1 MNNKNILIGAG
12 VIVLGYL
19 LWKKSQKNS
28 QNALNETQYSKE
40 CLDGL
45 KGALQQENVKP
56 PNFEKTFLE
65 NCQKNE
71 NIKANEI
78 KNKPV
83 ESGRNLG
90 MPQVTSDP
98 DFELLGQVA
107 KLPNEFV
114 VKSNGYN
121 TRYYKDKNFS
131 GVNYKHSFRTDG
143 SIGSAPPIKISNS
156 EFLKA
161 YDVFLKQPK

>member
-12 VIVLGYL
+12 VVIVGYL

-45 KGALQQENVKP
+45 ERALQQENVKY
-56 PNFEKTFLE
+56 PNFEKIFLE
-65 NCQKNE
+65 KCRKT
-71 NIKANEI
+71 EI

-121 TRYYKDKNFS
+121 TRYYKDKIYS
-131 GVNYKHSFRTDG
+131 GVNYKQSFRTDG
-143 SIGSAPPIKISNS
+143 SIGGAPPIKILND

>member
-1 MNNKNILIGAG
+1 MDNKKLLIGAG
-12 VIVLGYL
+12 VVIVGYL
-19 LWKKSQKNS
+19 LWKKSQNKVN
-28 QNALNETQYSKE
+28 QTQYSKE
-40 CLDGL
+40 CYDELRSRLMQKD
-45 KGALQQENVKP
+45 VKP
-56 PNFEKTFLE
+56 PNFEKDFLE
-65 NCQKNE
+65 KCRKT
-71 NIKANEI
+71 EI

-98 DFELLGQVA
+98 DFQLLGQVA

-131 GVNYKHSFRTDG
+131 GVNYKQSFRTDG
-143 SIGSAPPIKISNS
+143 SIGGAPPIKISNS

-161 YDVFLKQPK
+161 YDEFLKQPK

>member
-12 VIVLGYL
+12 VVIVGYL
-19 LWKKSQKNS
+19 LWKKSQNKVN
-28 QNALNETQYSKE
+28 QTQYSKE

-45 KGALQQENVKP
+45 ERALQQENVKYP
-56 PNFEKTFLE
+56 DFEKIFLE
-65 NCQKNE
+65 KCRKT
-71 NIKANEI
+71 EI

-90 MPQVTSDP
+90 MPQVTLDP
-98 DFELLGQVA
+98 DFKLLGQVA

-121 TRYYKDKNFS
+121 TRYYKDKIFS
-131 GVNYKHSFRTDG
+131 GVNYKQPYSTTGDSG
-143 SIGSAPPIKISNS
+143 VMPIKISND